1 MTDRCSLQIANVV
14 GREVLDSRGNP
25 TVEAEVSL
33 ADGTIGRG
41 IVPSGASTGQFEALE
56 LRDGDST
63 RYGGKGVQKAVEHI
77 NTTIREKLC
86 GIDASD
92 IYAVDAAM
100 RDADGTRDKSNL
112 GANAILAVSIAAA
125 RATADSQNM
134 PLYRFLGGIN
144 GNRLPVPMM
153 NILNGG
159 AHAGNSVDTQEFMI
173 MPVGASSFR
182 EALRWCAEA
191 FHALS
196 RILKA
201 EGKST
206 AVGDEGGF
214 APDLAGD
221 EEAVEL
227 ILRAVQTAGYTPGK
241 DFVLALDAAASEW
254 KFTDENGD
262 AVAGMYRQPKS
273 GRVFTSQELID
284 HWASLVDKYP
294 IRSIEDGLDEEDWD
308 GWRLMTQKLGGRVQ
322 LVGDDL
328 FVTNTERLSRG
339 IACGAGNA
347 ILIKLNQ
354 IGSLSETLEAVKMA
368 HNAGY
373 AAVVSHRSG
382 ETEDTTIADLAVALN
397 TGQIKTGAPSRSE
410 RVAKYNQL
418 LRIEEALSASACYP
432 GWNSLRTG
440 QNL

>member
-63 RYGGKGVQKAVEHI
+63 RYGGKGVQKAVE
-77 NTTIREKLC
+77 
-86 GIDASD
+86 
-92 IYAVDAAM
+92 
-100 RDADGTRDKSNL
+100 RDKSNL

-418 LRIEEALSASACYP
+418 LRIEEALGKSAVYP
-432 GWNSLRTG
+432 GVSTFSFNK
-440 QNL
+440 